1 MHILQLNSA
10 NRTDTGQSELPHVLL
25 IIDQLSKTLGGGE
38 RAVLQLATHLPDQGF
53 RASILTFLLDPQS
66 PALKMTSAPVY
77 LLPLR
82 RTYSIEGL
90 RAAIQLRQFI
100 RRERV
105 IIVHTVFES
114 SDLWAGFVTRAISA
128 AKLVSSRRDMGILRK
143 PKHRI
148 AYRLMARFPHAVLA
162 VSEKVRQY
170 CVQIDRINSARVH
183 TIYNG
188 LDVVRFANTR
198 NGSRGGQRIIAVGNI
213 RRVKGHDIFIRA
225 ASIIAHQFP
234 RASFSIAG
242 EVLEPQYFQEL
253 RMLIDKFG
261 LSDRFHFEG
270 GVEDLRSFLAE
281 ADIFVLPSRSEG
293 FANALIEAMA
303 ASLPVVATRVG
314 GNPEAIEDGVTGLL
328 VPPENPDALA
338 HALKELL
345 SDSERSWAMG
355 VAGRQLATRE
365 FSNERVTNKVA
376 GIYHRLLPK
385 S

>member
-1 MHILQLNSA
+1 
-10 NRTDTGQSELPHVLL
+10 
-25 IIDQLSKTLGGGE
+25 
-38 RAVLQLATHLPDQGF
+38 
-53 RASILTFLLDPQS
+53 
-66 PALKMTSAPVY
+66 
-77 LLPLR
+77 
-82 RTYSIEGL
+82 
-90 RAAIQLRQFI
+90 
-100 RRERV
+100 
-105 IIVHTVFES
+105 
-114 SDLWAGFVTRAISA
+114 
-128 AKLVSSRRDMGILRK
+128 
-143 PKHRI
+143 
-148 AYRLMARFPHAVLA
+148 
-162 VSEKVRQY
+162 
-170 CVQIDRINSARVH
+170 
-183 TIYNG
+183 
-188 LDVVRFANTR
+188 
-198 NGSRGGQRIIAVGNI
+198 
-213 RRVKGHDIFIRA
+213 
-225 ASIIAHQFP
+225 
-234 RASFSIAG
+234 
-242 EVLEPQYFQEL
+242 
-253 RMLIDKFG
+253 MLIDKFG